1 MLYITTRDK
10 HNAYTVS
17 RAIHE
22 DRGPD
27 GGFYLPFRMPR
38 FEQEALA
45 TLQEKSFAQSVAEI
59 LNLFFSCGLTPWD
72 VEFAVGRHPVKLS
85 FLQQRISV
93 AELWH
98 NQKMDYSGLVQA
110 LTQKICGKPGIQT
123 PSSWVKIAIRIGVL
137 FGIYGQMH
145 HSGVMDIGSLFDVA
159 LPTGDFS
166 GAMACWYARQ
176 MGLPVGNIICSCNEN
191 SGVWDLLHLGEVRTD
206 VSAVNTCI
214 PESDIPLPEEVE
226 RLICAAL
233 GVDETAEYC
242 AIRNRGGIYRLLPV
256 TLDMLRKGMF
266 AAVVSQSRL
275 EAVIPSVYRTAEY
288 IMNPYTALAYSG
300 LADYRAKTGE
310 SRTALLLA
318 DKNPL
323 SDAQVVTSAMNMS
336 LQEVKEILGII

>member
-1 MLYITTRDK
+1 MLYVTTRDK

-17 RAIHE
+17 RAIEE

-38 FEQEALA
+38 FEPEELAALK
-45 TLQEKSFAQSVAEI
+45 EKGFAQCVADV

-72 VEFAVGRHPVKLS
+72 IEFSVGRYPAKLS
-85 FLQQRISV
+85 FLQQRICV

-98 NQKMDYSGLVQA
+98 NQQMAYSGLLRTLV
-110 LTQKICGKPGIQT
+110 QKIRPHSPDIKLT
-123 PSSWVKIAIRIGVL
+123 SWVQIAVRIAVVT
-137 FGIYGQMH
+137 GIYGQMLR
-145 HSGVMDIGSLFDVA
+145 SGVVETGNVFDVS
-159 LPTGDFS
+159 LPAGDFS
-166 GAMACWYARQ
+166 AVMALWYVRY

-206 VSAVNTCI
+206 ASPVTTTT
-214 PESDIPLPEEVE
+214 PESDIPLPEETE

-233 GVDETAEYC
+233 GVEEAVRFCNTREK
-242 AIRNRGGIYRLLPV
+242 GGIYRLLPATQDV
-256 TLDMLRKGMF
+256 FRKGMF

-275 EAVIPSVYRTAEY
+275 EGVIPSVYRTAEY
-288 IMNPYTALAYSG
+288 IMGPYTALAYAG
-300 LADYRAKTGE
+300 LSDYRAKTGE

-318 DKNPL
+318 DKNPI
-323 SDAQVVTSAMNMS
+323 SDAKTVISAMNMT